1 MNQRHKDIVKR
12 LQDITA
18 YPEYDYLVTFISTKA
33 VRITIKSTMMG
44 VHYTD
49 DFDLA
54 DLLAIVRNVDIEE
67 QCTGHKET
75 LSSLVHLIESA
86 GGAPQLSYAVELG
99 QISWYAKMES
109 ALNHAKAILNEEETN
124 D

>member
-1 MNQRHKDIVKR
+1 MDQRHKDIIKR
-12 LQDITA
+12 LRAAMNGYHGVEINVKSGL
-18 YPEYDYLVTFISTKA
+18 PVE
-33 VRITIKSTMMG
+33 VRITNKALLGKHIEAVSII
-44 VHYTD
+44 
-49 DFDLA
+49 
-54 DLLAIVRNVDIEE
+54 DLLAIARNVDIEE

-86 GGAPQLSYAVELG
+86 GGASKLSYAVELG